1 MVQYLE
7 SNQVMNP
14 TQHGF
19 RHKRSIISQILSFYK
34 KIISKLEKEMMMMPP
49 N

>member
-7 SNQVMNP
+7 SNQVMKI

-19 RHKRSIISQILSFYK
+19 RHKSSTISQILSFCK